1 MILKQA
7 IIVFSNNSKVI
18 RTFSIQSLF
27 NIYIVSDRMRRE
39 SAIAKE
45 YWHETFKHD
54 KNDRMEVTLR
64 NIEQK

>member
-1 MILKQA
+1 
-7 IIVFSNNSKVI
+7 
-18 RTFSIQSLF
+18 
-27 NIYIVSDRMRRE
+27 MRRE

-64 NIEQK
+64 NIEEK